1 MAAITGRVGWMV
13 YGLDDRRTIFALA
26 SGLGKAAIA
35 VIRLSGPD
43 SSLAIEAL
51 TGQLPQPRQASFRK
65 IVDSADGRVIDGGLV
80 LWFPGPNSFTGEDSG
95 EFQVHGSPSVVSLL
109 LRVLNRTPGMRLA
122 KPGEFAR
129 RALENGKLDL
139 VAVEALGDLI
149 EAETEQQRRL
159 AIEQACGNLQQAVEL
174 WRSDLLDSLVMIE
187 CDLDFSDEQD
197 APSASR
203 ANVRMKCEEILR
215 SLAPLTA
222 ENLQVERIREGMTV
236 LIAGPPNAGKSTLLN
251 AITRRDVAIVSER
264 AGTTRDLIEVRL
276 DLGGFPV
283 NLVDTA
289 GIRESDD
296 PVEREGV
303 QRALKKSAAA
313 DLVLWLNPLG
323 EPFHFPP
330 DTLADRPLW
339 CILTK
344 ADEAGDP
351 GMKSE
356 FPGNQALALDPAMA
370 DDLRIEISAKTG
382 RNLDM
387 LIKRLEG
394 YARKSMF
401 VEGSLIVANERQRS
415 AICAAEVALRAA
427 LDESAPLEIVAEDLR
442 RACFFLESL
451 IGRVGVEDVLERIF
465 ARFCIGK

>member
-1 MAAITGRVGWMV
+1 MAYA
-13 YGLDDRRTIFALA
+13 LEDRRTIFALA
-26 SGLGKAAIA
+26 SGLGRAAIA

-43 SSLAIEAL
+43 SSQAIEAL
-51 TGQLPQPRQASFRK
+51 TGQLPIPRQASIRK
-65 IVDSADGRVIDGGLV
+65 IIGPDDRRVIDSGIV

-95 EFQVHGSPSVVSLL
+95 EFQVHGSLSVVSLL
-109 LRVLNRTPGMRLA
+109 LKVLGGMAGLRLA

-159 AIEQACGNLQQAVEL
+159 AIEQASGHLQQTVER
-174 WRSDLLDSLVMIE
+174 WRGDLLDALVMIE

-203 ANVRMKCEEILR
+203 ARVRMKCEEILR
-215 SLAPLTA
+215 RLAPLTA
-222 ENLQVERIREGMTV
+222 EGLQVERIREGMTV

-264 AGTTRDLIEVRL
+264 AGTTRDLIEVKL

-283 NLVDTA
+283 NLIDTA

-296 PVEREGV
+296 PIEREGV
-303 QRALKKSAAA
+303 QRALKKSADA
-313 DLVLWLNPLG
+313 DLVLWLCPIG
-323 EPFHFPP
+323 EPRHFPP
-330 DTLADRPLW
+330 RELTDRPLW
-339 CILTK
+339 VVLTK
-344 ADEAGDP
+344 ADGDL
-351 GMKSE
+351 GLEKQMTVV
-356 FPGNQALALDPAMA
+356 NQNASPITGDVQ
-370 DDLRIEISAKTG
+370 IEISAKNG

-387 LIKRLEG
+387 LIKELEA
-394 YARKSMF
+394 YAKQAMLI
-401 VEGSLIVANERQRS
+401 EGSLIVSNERQRS
-415 AICAAEVALRAA
+415 AICSAEVALTAA
-427 LDESAPLEIVAEDLR
+427 LDESAPLEIVAEDIR

-465 ARFCIGK
+465 SRFCIGK

>member
-1 MAAITGRVGWMV
+1 MFHVKHGGEHKRVWWMA
-13 YGLDDRRTIFALA
+13 YSLEDRSTIFALA

-35 VIRLSGPD
+35 VIRVSGP
-43 SSLAIEAL
+43 SSARAIKAL
-51 TGQLPQPRQASFRK
+51 IGQLPLPRQALYRK
-65 IVDSADGRVIDGGLV
+65 IIDPDDLRIIDSGLV

-95 EFQVHGSPSVVSLL
+95 EFQVHGSLSVVSLL
-109 LRVLNRTPGMRLA
+109 LKVLGRIPGLRLA

-139 VAVEALGDLI
+139 VAIEALGDLI

-159 AIEQACGNLQQAVEL
+159 AIDQAGGHLQETVEH
-174 WRSDLLDSLVMIE
+174 WRNDLLDALVMVE
-187 CDLDFSDEQD
+187 CDLDFSDEMD
-197 APSASR
+197 APPASR
-203 ANVRMKCEEILR
+203 PKVRVKCDEILR

-222 ENLQVERIREGMTV
+222 ESFQVERIKEGMTV

-296 PVEREGV
+296 PIEREGV
-303 QRALKKSAAA
+303 QRALKKSAVA
-313 DLVLWLNPLG
+313 DLVLWLNPIG
-323 EPFHFPP
+323 EPRHSPP
-330 DTLADRPLW
+330 RELTDRPLW
-339 CILTK
+339 CVLTK
-344 ADEAGDP
+344 ADE
-351 GMKSE
+351 
-356 FPGNQALALDPAMA
+356 
-370 DDLRIEISAKTG
+370 DLESQTSATMVDVQIEISAKNG

-387 LIKRLEG
+387 LIKELEV
-394 YARKSMF
+394 YARHAMF
-401 VEGSLIVANERQRS
+401 VEGSLIVSNERQRS
-415 AICAAEVALRAA
+415 AICSAEVALRAA
-427 LDESAPLEIVAEDLR
+427 MDETAPLEIIAVDLR

-465 ARFCIGK
+465 SKFCIGK